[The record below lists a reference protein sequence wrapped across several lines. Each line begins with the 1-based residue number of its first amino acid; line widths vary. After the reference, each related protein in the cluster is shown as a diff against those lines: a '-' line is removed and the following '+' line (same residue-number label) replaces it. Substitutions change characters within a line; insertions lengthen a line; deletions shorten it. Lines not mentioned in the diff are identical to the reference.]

1 MRSRRFIASLLLL
14 ALPGGAG
21 AQTSPLSA
29 LWREW
34 TTLDAEWRAERSV
47 LERDRERHRDIRE
60 AVAAGRDPRATPAR
74 PTPRRAGPVYSPSAP
89 EVPR

>member
-1 MRSRRFIASLLLL
+1 MFSRRVLTPLLLL

-21 AQTSPLSA
+21 AQSTPLA
-29 LWREW
+29 GLWREW
-34 TTLDAEWRAERSV
+34 TTLDAEWRAERAV
-47 LERDRERHRDIRE
+47 YAGDRERQRTIRE

-74 PTPRRAGPVYSPSAP
+74 PTPRPAGPVFSSPAP

>member
-1 MRSRRFIASLLLL
+1 MSSRRLLATLLLL
-14 ALPGGAG
+14 TLPGGAG

-34 TTLDAEWRAERSV
+34 TTLDAESRAERSV
-47 LERDRERHRDIRE
+47 YARDRSRHRDIRD

-74 PTPRRAGPVYSPSAP
+74 PTPRRAGPVSSPSAP